1 MLVAVIDDG
10 IIPEMF
16 SIGPLRYD
24 MCVTKRGCVRRRKPE
39 EKITTNHGT
48 TVAGIIRKYAPD
60 AEFCSV
66 RVFSD
71 NLMKT
76 TCGKL
81 FAALKW
87 CLKKNIPVINL
98 SLGTVDPLDFKK
110 IRRITDK
117 LLRNGQII
125 VAACNRNGKY
135 TMPAMYP
142 GVIGVKTHKKL
153 TDDDYMSAT
162 DTEGVNFIA
171 SSSHELVSPDGRVL
185 RTLISNSYAA
195 PTVTAAVLTG
205 RIDAEIQRESYNFD
219 HN

>member
-10 IIPEMF
+10 ITPELY

-24 MCVTKRGCVRRRKPE
+24 MCVTKSGRVRRRKPE

-48 TVAGIIRKYAPD
+48 TVAGIIKKYAID

-76 TCGKL
+76 TCRKL

-87 CLKKNIPVINL
+87 CLKNNTPVINL

-125 VAACNRNGKY
+125 VAACNKNGKY
-135 TMPAMYP
+135 TMPAMHP
-142 GVIGVKTHKKL
+142 GVIGVKTSKAL
-153 TDDDYMSAT
+153 VDDDFMPAI
-162 DTEGVNFIA
+162 DTEGVNYI
-171 SSSHELVSPDGRVL
+171 EP
-185 RTLISNSYAA
+185 
-195 PTVTAAVLTG
+195 
-205 RIDAEIQRESYNFD
+205 
-219 HN
+219 